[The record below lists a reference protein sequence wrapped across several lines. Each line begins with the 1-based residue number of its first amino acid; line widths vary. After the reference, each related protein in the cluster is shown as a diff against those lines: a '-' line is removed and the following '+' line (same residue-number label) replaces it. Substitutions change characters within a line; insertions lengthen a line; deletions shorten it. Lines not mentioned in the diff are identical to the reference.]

1 MVGRL
6 FNREEKIKK
15 TTLTRR
21 TVLRNAAMT
30 AGVPAVPFVR
40 SSRAAATVVPKGSKL
55 VLAWHTNIRSR
66 GSTRNRR
73 YGDLTVVQRVAEA
86 VKARG
91 FCSSECW
98 IGSLPIY
105 V

>member
-1 MVGRL
+1 M
-6 FNREEKIKK
+6 
-15 TTLTRR
+15 
-21 TVLRNAAMT
+21 M
-30 AGVPAVPFVR
+30 
-40 SSRAAATVVPKGSKL
+40 
-55 VLAWHTNIRSR
+55 LAWHTNIRSR

>member
-30 AGVPAVPFVR
+30 AGVPAGPFVR
-40 SSRAAATVVPKGSKL
+40 SSGAAATVVPKGRKM
-55 VLAWHTNIRSR
+55 VLASNVLPVRAVPWGWMANSA
-66 GSTRNRR
+66 TR
-73 YGDLTVVQRVAEA
+73 
-86 VKARG
+86 
-91 FCSSECW
+91 
-98 IGSLPIY
+98 
-105 V
+105 

>member
-1 MVGRL
+1 VVGRL

-40 SSRAAATVVPKGSKL
+40 SSCAAATVVL
-55 VLAWHTNIRSR
+55 
-66 GSTRNRR
+66 RR
-73 YGDLTVVQRVAEA
+73 PRAFWPWLNMR
-86 VKARG
+86 
-91 FCSSECW
+91 
-98 IGSLPIY
+98 IGLQY
-105 V
+105 TL